1 MKSQHHPWPR
11 QNLNLRGSAFKHSS
25 FVEQTINK
33 LLKSGVAIECTDI
46 LPYVITPLIVSVNHK
61 GKERL
66 ILDLRHV
73 NQYIEKRKHKFE
85 GVSEAIQYRLHV

>member
-1 MKSQHHPWPR
+1 VP
-11 QNLNLRGSAFKHSS
+11 
-25 FVEQTINK
+25 
-33 LLKSGVAIECTDI
+33 
-46 LPYVITPLIVSVNHK
+46 VNHK

-85 GVSEAIQYRLHV
+85 GASEAIQYIIKDGYMFKFDLSSEIFRVLLEI

>member
-1 MKSQHHPWPR
+1 
-11 QNLNLRGSAFKHSS
+11 
-25 FVEQTINK
+25 
-33 LLKSGVAIECTDI
+33 VAIECTDI

-85 GVSEAIQYRLHV
+85 GVSEAIQYNERRMFKCRTPQILILAWPRMMLAFHNVVN